1 MSAIAADMG
10 MNESHEP
17 GDAEERVLAA
27 FKQEREETEQSR
39 MSPQMI
45 RDRVDDSKQTVNYAL
60 SQLTAAGWVEKK
72 SRSVYELVDDP
83 RDDSDV

>member
-27 FKQEREETEQSR
+27 FKKEREETNQSR

-45 RDRVDDSKQTVNYAL
+45 RETDDKLRAVTTHRRRL
-60 SQLTAAGWVEKK
+60 G
-72 SRSVYELVDDP
+72 
-83 RDDSDV
+83 